1 MSGSM
6 SSILPQKFV
15 DMVLD
20 AKEGRGREFY
30 RKLIDGSWRYG
41 FEVDV
46 LSESVERVGAYLRN
60 PMHAA
65 RI

>member
-1 MSGSM
+1 
-6 SSILPQKFV
+6 
-15 DMVLD
+15 MVLD

-46 LSESVERVGAYLRN
+46 LSESVERVGAYIRN